1 MSRTSLSRRLPL
13 LMAGVATIAVL
24 IGALVAWPLL
34 RAAADSTAQR
44 TLSRTADLTAALVQR
59 TAAGEVPMG
68 SRGFN
73 AALKA
78 LLEPQQVTF
87 YLCDTVVC
95 GDSSRRFVPVAEV
108 ERPLRPSDVQT
119 VTSGGEVSDRRAGL
133 SGAAYVEGRP
143 ATDGLGILLV
153 QPSDVARDLSLP
165 ALGRLATA
173 LALGLLVAV
182 VIGYWAARRL
192 TRPLVQAAAAANA
205 MSSGQRD
212 VRIDPEGPSEVADIA
227 IALNR
232 LSAAL
237 NDSEGR
243 QREFFLT
250 VSHELRT
257 PLTSVKGY
265 AEALADGVV
274 PPEDVP
280 AVAGVVRSEA
290 DHLDRLVAD
299 LLDLAR
305 LGAVDVAVQPVD
317 LDLAALGADAAAL
330 WSDRAARAGVRFVDE
345 VGRTPHAVR
354 TDPVRVRQIIDNLM
368 ENALRVTGEGAPVV
382 LRMSAGPQRGEFL
395 VEVRDGGPGLTED
408 DLPVAFEPG
417 ELHARYRGVRKVGS
431 GVGLARV
438 ARLAERLGGRAQA
451 GTAPEGGAAFLVVLP
466 DAPGAEG
473 ATEVSRPSTP
483 AREPQGAGPTMPQ

>member
-44 TLSRTADLTAALVQR
+44 TLSRTADLTAELLQR
-59 TAAGEVPMG
+59 SASGEFDGP
-68 SRGFN
+68 RGGVN
-73 AALKA
+73 ARLEA
-78 LLEPQQVTF
+78 LLEPQQVTP
-87 YLCDTVVC
+87 YLCNALQC
-95 GDSSRRFVPVAEV
+95 FEASGLMVPVSAL
-108 ERPLRPSDVQT
+108 ERPLRASDVQV
-119 VTSGGEVSDRRAGL
+119 VTSGGEVSDRRAGI
-133 SGAAYVEGRP
+133 SGASYVEGRP
-143 ATDGLGILLV
+143 VTDDIGVLLV
-153 QPSDVARDLSLP
+153 QPAAAARDLSMP
-165 ALGRLATA
+165 ALGRLAMA

-182 VIGYWAARRL
+182 VIGYWVARRL

-237 NDSEGR
+237 NESEGR

-305 LGAVDVAVQPVD
+305 LGAVDVAVEPVD
-317 LDLAALGADAAAL
+317 LDLAVLGADAAAV
-330 WSDRAARAGVRFVDE
+330 WADRAARSGVRFVDE
-345 VGRTPHAVR
+345 VVRTPHPVR

-382 LRMSAGPQRGEFL
+382 LRLSAGPTPGEFL

-408 DLPVAFEPG
+408 DLAVAFEPG
-417 ELHARYRGVRKVGS
+417 ELHARYRGIRKVGS
-431 GVGLARV
+431 GVGLALV
-438 ARLAERLGGRAQA
+438 ARLAQRLGGRAQA
-451 GTAPEGGAAFLVVLP
+451 GSAPEGGAAFLVVLP
-466 DAPGAEG
+466 DVPGPQGG
-473 ATEVSRPSTP
+473 ADVSRQSTP
-483 AREPQGAGPTMPQ
+483 AREPQGAGPTSPG